1 MLDEYKKRAGSVF
14 GVFGESPNEP
24 KSCELSSLL
33 TVKTLTGMT
42 TDVYQSRIE
51 ANKERTTNA
60 AGSHFLPGLKKGLYL
75 IVRGNLVVGLPALFF
90 SPRSGK
96 FWAFFAR
103 FVGFRRVAA
112 KSASKKLSPST
123 TTGPETP
130 V

>member
-24 KSCELSSLL
+24 KS
-33 TVKTLTGMT
+33 
-42 TDVYQSRIE
+42 RIE

-60 AGSHFLPGLKKGLYL
+60 AGSHFWPGLKKGLYL
-75 IVRGNLVVGLPALFF
+75 CAGISGGGSPGDINFFIGAQRREILGL
-90 SPRSGK
+90 
-96 FWAFFAR
+96 FAR